1 MVYLNTILQLLM
13 ALLLLAQLLVM
24 ATAWFT
30 NAVTI
35 WQRLSMTFT
44 ALVLAGGHLV
54 IMYGFGY
61 LADAHVPIA
70 GWTWFALVAAVLLL
84 LATIAGASRHERR
97 SSHR

>member
-1 MVYLNTILQLLM
+1 MAYLNSILQLPM

-35 WQRLSMTFT
+35 WQRLSMTFA

-54 IMYGFGY
+54 IMYGFG
-61 LADAHVPIA
+61 LQPSREPADMNVE
-70 GWTWFALVAAVLLL
+70 AV
-84 LATIAGASRHERR
+84 TDEMTV
-97 SSHR
+97 SH

>member
-1 MVYLNTILQLLM
+1 
-13 ALLLLAQLLVM
+13 
-24 ATAWFT
+24 
-30 NAVTI
+30 
-35 WQRLSMTFT
+35 
-44 ALVLAGGHLV
+44 VLDGGHLV